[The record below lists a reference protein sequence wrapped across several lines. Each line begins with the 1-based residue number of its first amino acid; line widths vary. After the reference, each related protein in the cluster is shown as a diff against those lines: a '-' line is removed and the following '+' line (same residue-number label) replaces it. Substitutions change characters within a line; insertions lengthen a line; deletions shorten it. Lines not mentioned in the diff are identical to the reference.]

1 MEWVPSSTFSSAE
14 VVTGFFC
21 EHAFEMA
28 RSEKDSLIQVRPSL
42 LTRIGVYGMWDRS
55 LFAAAVVQACHMHI
69 CTSREFQHVTDKQ
82 QTRSTTCRAK

>member
-1 MEWVPSSTFSSAE
+1 MDSRVCSNHGVGAFVNFFFFSSSAE

-28 RSEKDSLIQVRPSL
+28 RSEKDSLIQVRPLL

-55 LFAAAVVQACHMHI
+55 LFAAAVVQGLSHAHLQF
-69 CTSREFQHVTDKQ
+69 S
-82 QTRSTTCRAK
+82 